1 MIWITESASGNKIAI
16 NPTYI
21 VAVFTI
27 SEGEQKGK
35 TAINLTNGNVVVEE
49 LDYDIVGKMMVTK

>member
-1 MIWITESASGNKIAI
+1 MIWITEATSGNKIAI
-16 NPTYI
+16 NPTYV

-27 SEGEQKGK
+27 TEGDQKGK

-49 LDYDIVGKMMVTK
+49 TDFDVIGMMA

>member
-1 MIWITESASGNKIAI
+1 MIWITEAVSGNKIAI

-27 SEGEQKGK
+27 SDGEQKGK
-35 TAINLTNGNVVVEE
+35 TAINLTNGNVVVNES
-49 LDYDIVGKMMVTK
+49 DYDVVGMMSA

>member
-1 MIWITESASGNKIAI
+1 MIWVTESISGNKIAL
-16 NPTYI
+16 NTTYI

-35 TAINLTNGNVVVEE
+35 TAINLTNGNVVVDES
-49 LDYDIVGKMMVTK
+49 DYDVVGMVAAQ

>member
-1 MIWITESASGNKIAI
+1 MIWITEVGSGNKIAI
-16 NPTYI
+16 NPTYV

-27 SEGEQKGK
+27 SDGEQKGK

-49 LDYDIVGKMMVTK
+49 SDYTVIELMQND

>member
-1 MIWITESASGNKIAI
+1 MIWITEATSGNKIAI
-16 NPTYI
+16 NPTYV

-27 SEGEQKGK
+27 TEGDQKGK

-49 LDYDIVGKMMVTK
+49 TDFDIIGMMA

>member
-1 MIWITESASGNKIAI
+1 
-16 NPTYI
+16 

-35 TAINLTNGNVVVEE
+35 TAINLTNGNVVVVDES
-49 LDYDIVGKMMVTK
+49 DYDVVGMVAAQ

>member
-1 MIWITESASGNKIAI
+1 MIWITEATSGNKIAI

-21 VAVFTI
+21 VAVFII
-27 SEGEQKGK
+27 SEGDQKGK

-49 LDYDIVGKMMVTK
+49 SDFDVVGMMGV

>member
-1 MIWITESASGNKIAI
+1 MIWITEAASGNKIAI
-16 NPTYI
+16 NPTYV

-27 SEGEQKGK
+27 TEGDQKGK

-49 LDYDIVGKMMVTK
+49 TDFDVIGMMA

>member
-1 MIWITESASGNKIAI
+1 MIWITEAASGNKIAI

-27 SEGEQKGK
+27 SDGEQKGK
-35 TAINLTNGNVVVEE
+35 TAINLTNGNVVVNES
-49 LDYDIVGKMMVTK
+49 DYDVVGMMSA

>member
-1 MIWITESASGNKIAI
+1 MIWITEATSGNKIAI

-27 SEGEQKGK
+27 SDGEQKGK
-35 TAINLTNGNVVVEE
+35 TAINLTNGNVVVNES
-49 LDYDIVGKMMVTK
+49 DYDVVGMMVAK

>member
-1 MIWITESASGNKIAI
+1 MIWVTESISGNKIAL
-16 NPTYI
+16 NTTYI

-35 TAINLTNGNVVVEE
+35 TAINLTNGNVVVDET
-49 LDYDIVGKMMVTK
+49 DYDVVAMVTAQ

>member
-1 MIWITESASGNKIAI
+1 MIWITESASGNKIAV

-27 SEGEQKGK
+27 SEGDQKGK
-35 TAINLTNGNVVVEE
+35 TAINLTNGNVVVDES
-49 LDYDIVGKMMVTK
+49 DYDVIGMIVAK

>member
-1 MIWITESASGNKIAI
+1 MIWSTEAASGNKIAI

-27 SEGEQKGK
+27 SDGEQKGK
-35 TAINLTNGNVVVEE
+35 TAINLTNGNVVVNES
-49 LDYDIVGKMMVTK
+49 DYDVVGMMSA

>member
-1 MIWITESASGNKIAI
+1 MIWITEAVSGNKIAI

-27 SEGEQKGK
+27 SDGEQKGK
-35 TAINLTNGNVVVEE
+35 TAINLTNGNVVVN
-49 LDYDIVGKMMVTK
+49 

>member
-1 MIWITESASGNKIAI
+1 MIWVTESVSGNKIAL
-16 NPTYI
+16 NTTYI

-35 TAINLTNGNVVVEE
+35 TAINLTNGNVVVDES
-49 LDYDIVGKMMVTK
+49 DYDVVGMVAAQ

>member
-1 MIWITESASGNKIAI
+1 MIWITEASSGNKIAI

-27 SEGEQKGK
+27 TDGEQQGK
-35 TAINLTNGNVVVEE
+35 TAINLTNGNVVVNES
-49 LDYDIVGKMMVTK
+49 DYDVVGMMVAK

>member
-1 MIWITESASGNKIAI
+1 MIWITEATSGNKIAI

-27 SEGEQKGK
+27 SDGEQKGK
-35 TAINLTNGNVVVEE
+35 TAINLTNGNVVVDES
-49 LDYDIVGKMMVTK
+49 DYEVIGMFAK

>member
-1 MIWITESASGNKIAI
+1 MIWITEASSGNKIAI

-27 SEGEQKGK
+27 SEGEQQGK
-35 TAINLTNGNVVVEE
+35 TAINLTNGNVVVNES
-49 LDYDIVGKMMVTK
+49 DYDVVGMMVAK

>member
-1 MIWITESASGNKIAI
+1 MIWITEAGSSNKIAI

-27 SEGEQKGK
+27 SDGEQKGK

-49 LDYDIVGKMMVTK
+49 SDYDIIGMIGAK

>member
-1 MIWITESASGNKIAI
+1 MIWITEAASGNKIAI

-27 SEGEQKGK
+27 TDGEQQGK
-35 TAINLTNGNVVVEE
+35 TAINLTNGNVVVNES
-49 LDYDIVGKMMVTK
+49 DYDVVGMMVAK

>member
-27 SEGEQKGK
+27 TDGEQKGK
-35 TAINLTNGNVVVEE
+35 TAINLTNGNVVVNES
-49 LDYDIVGKMMVTK
+49 DYDIVGMMVAA